1 MDSVKVSVSDIS
13 LEGRRLGGTEVDQE
27 SLRGRLLRAI
37 RENPGRSVGTLLG
50 LLTGVC
56 LIWLGLWK
64 TLVLSPL
71 DRYWY
76 SIGKWTDEEG

>member
-1 MDSVKVSVSDIS
+1 
-13 LEGRRLGGTEVDQE
+13 VDQE

-64 TLVLSPL
+64 TLVLSL
-71 DRYWY
+71 LTAIGY
-76 SIGKWTDEEG
+76 SIGKWTDEEGKGLREFLEEKLPGRPDFH